1 MSLEKYCFGEIGDHE
16 VICGNERLFGG
27 IKSIALIK
35 PNQTTIT
42 DFTSNTEWD
51 AAIADG
57 SVKII
62 KEIRGEYAQASETTS
77 ESEVAGL
84 PDRVDSFSH
93 VLTWRDRAVTAGNS
107 TLYDDLNEYTAGGV
121 VWYEPKNS
129 TIKIV
134 DAIDVNFMAKL
145 EVLADDKT
153 VQVYAAQAMWDTI
166 KLPVPSAAPSNAD
179 EIFD

>member
-1 MSLEKYCFGEIGDHE
+1 MSLERYCFSQIGNHD

-27 IKSIALIK
+27 IKSIALLK
-35 PNQTTIT
+35 PGQTTLV
-42 DFTSNTEWD
+42 DFTSNAEWD

-62 KEIRGEYAQASETTS
+62 KEIRAEYAQASETTS
-77 ESEVAGL
+77 ESEVAGM

-93 VLTWRDRAVTAGNS
+93 SLTWRDRAVTATNS
-107 TLYDDLNEYTAGGV
+107 TFYDDLNEFSASGL

-129 TIKIV
+129 TIKVV
-134 DAIDVNFMAKL
+134 DGVDINFMAKL
-145 EVLADDKT
+145 EVLSDDKT
-153 VQVYAAQAMWDTI
+153 IQVYAGAAMWDTI
-166 KLPVPSAAPSNAD
+166 MLPVPSAAPSNAG